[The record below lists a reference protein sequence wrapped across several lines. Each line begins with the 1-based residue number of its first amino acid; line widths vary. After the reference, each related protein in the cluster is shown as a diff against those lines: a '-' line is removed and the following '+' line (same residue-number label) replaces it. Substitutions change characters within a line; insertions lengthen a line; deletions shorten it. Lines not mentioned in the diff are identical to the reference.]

1 MINMSRNFNGFG
13 MMPYRPQRD
22 VPDYALN
29 KNSGGIDQYGEY
41 LEQTYGDPEFDQK
54 RDDFLQTVSQ
64 QEQQTFGGGMNSFAP
79 SITRQP
85 SLGRPMFSGQVIG
98 SPFGGSVGSPSAN
111 KSLPSSP
118 YESFFSNFNVPT
130 FFQEGGSVS
139 GPPPTHGPNANGV
152 SNRGMF
158 KNRDSRKKLAQ
169 MGGILS
175 SSPEL
180 QETAM
185 TFANGGGA
193 DLPDYIINVP
203 GLTAEGEYL
212 RISSATLEKLNNAV
226 PEVMAN
232 ARMVSPVEMVIS
244 EGFSSLVANARPGDA
259 VVGTRVNRLRA
270 QRAASDDSLVPMP
283 PEIAQ
288 VSSAEDVFAAS
299 NAANDARDNRVAR
312 SIAAANNED
321 LTSPAQ
327 LRADPLQSNDASV
340 LAAQTGLDDKGR
352 GTLIPS
358 LEEALKFAGTNV
370 PSEPPLSETERLQ
383 RQARSMTPMDMS
395 NQDPDFANTVSK
407 ADQKR
412 RFEGAAAAAAYS
424 ASLMAE
430 RGMLNN
436 PLESGIA
443 KAVPTDTDKLLEV
456 ASSILSD
463 EQREAIASGKISD
476 RAKALLPE
484 QELFSETNKTGSE
497 ELMDLTAQKAG
508 AENYLAR
515 KLNNANLA
523 SNEVVPSTAN
533 DLDDL
538 FKKTIASQQE
548 GTPGGSLPEDGTAN
562 YLTRESMAQA
572 QRINVGMI
580 LPNGELASSVP
591 YLLDRAT
598 GKAYRADG
606 APITAAEQGT
616 VDKFLATEQGQS
628 QLSAVTE
635 ADTAA
640 KESTIASVQQKLI
653 QAVQRNDVEGQIALR
668 KKLKDAE
675 KPTVKVEP
683 PALVTG
689 QEAGKA
695 DEAEEL
701 SAEIS
706 ENEKERNRKEQDLE
720 GATLGLGFVPPVPT
734 APDKSTELL
743 TQLELAKT
751 TGQVEP
757 GSSPL
762 SVTKDVQT
770 TISDA
775 GADAGLG
782 QGFGGDGSIGDL
794 TKDYVKLLKSLLG
807 ESDEDK
813 AARKGELFMLMG
825 AALMSGKSS
834 NALTNIGNALQ
845 IGAKSAIQDRATR
858 KKREDTIGLK
868 GFEMAADR
876 IAKRD
881 AAQLDLDKEGR
892 AKQAQ
897 LDLIEARLDANK
909 DLASY
914 REKLKLINY
923 TSLGEHK
930 GLKDIYDLAEDGY
943 KDPAYDKP
951 EEITLLELFELEARK
966 SKYTQEQIDRFNV
979 YYGRTGSGATDGAE
993 GGGKRTLDDVK
1004 KTKKKGV

>member
-41 LEQTYGDPEFDQK
+41 LEQTYGDPDFDQK
-54 RDDFLQTVSQ
+54 RDDFLQNVSQ

-79 SITRQP
+79 STSPQP
-85 SLGRPMFSGQVIG
+85 SLGRPMFQAHRSGPVIG

-111 KSLPSSP
+111 QSLPSSP
-118 YESFFSNFNVPT
+118 YESFFSNFTVPT

-270 QRAASDDSLVPMP
+270 QRAASDPSLVPMP

-288 VSSAEDVFAAS
+288 VSSPEDAFAAS
-299 NAANDARDNRVAR
+299 TEANIARDNRVAR

-327 LRADPLQSNDASV
+327 LRADPL
-340 LAAQTGLDDKGR
+340 
-352 GTLIPS
+352 
-358 LEEALKFAGTNV
+358 
-370 PSEPPLSETERLQ
+370 
-383 RQARSMTPMDMS
+383 
-395 NQDPDFANTVSK
+395 
-407 ADQKR
+407 
-412 RFEGAAAAAAYS
+412 
-424 ASLMAE
+424 
-430 RGMLNN
+430 
-436 PLESGIA
+436 ESGIA
-443 KAVPTDTDKLLEV
+443 KAVPTEVDDEAGRLIQAERERILKLQALNKMQEPKVSPAEELQTVTGGGNPEILRKLLAQDKLAQQLEAETESNEMTQDAAVLSSAGEAIKSLLPDEFGFQRRQRERRELAEDKRFNQTGPATKPSTDELLEV

-476 RAKALLPE
+476 RAKALLPK
-484 QELFSETNKTGSE
+484 QELFSEAPIAGTGQAGLAQKIRDESLTPE
-497 ELMDLTAQKAG
+497 DLKAALGSGAGDLTLEAAEKMDPGVTG
-508 AENYLAR
+508 ALSFDP
-515 KLNNANLA
+515 KI
-523 SNEVVPSTAN
+523 VPSAFLGEKGKEKRLEN
-533 DLDDL
+533 IQDRLDTQTLD
-538 FKKTIASQQE
+538 
-548 GTPGGSLPEDGTAN
+548 SLAEI
-562 YLTRESMAQA
+562 
-572 QRINVGMI
+572 QRA
-580 LPNGELASSVP
+580 LPAKSGVAADYDQELAEEQVVETEAALLEEIKRTSGPIDDPETKIPQVP
-591 YLLDRAT
+591 KVPKT
-598 GKAYRADG
+598 
-606 APITAAEQGT
+606 
-616 VDKFLATEQGQS
+616 
-628 QLSAVTE
+628 VTE
-635 ADTAA
+635 KIT
-640 KESTIASVQQKLI
+640 
-653 QAVQRNDVEGQIALR
+653 
-668 KKLKDAE
+668 
-675 KPTVKVEP
+675 
-683 PALVTG
+683 
-689 QEAGKA
+689 
-695 DEAEEL
+695 
-701 SAEIS
+701 
-706 ENEKERNRKEQDLE
+706 
-720 GATLGLGFVPPVPT
+720 TLGANADLG
-734 APDKSTELL
+734 EN
-743 TQLELAKT
+743 
-751 TGQVEP
+751 
-757 GSSPL
+757 
-762 SVTKDVQT
+762 
-770 TISDA
+770 
-775 GADAGLG
+775 
-782 QGFGGDGSIGDL
+782 FGGDGSIGDL

-834 NALTNIGNALQ
+834 NALTNIGAALQ

-892 AKQAQ
+892 AKQTQ
-897 LDLIEARLDANK
+897 LDLIDARLGANK
-909 DLASY
+909 NLASY
-914 REKLKLINY
+914 REKLKLIGY
-923 TSLGEHK
+923 TTMGEHK
-930 GLKDIYDLAEDGY
+930 GLNSIYDLAEKGY
-943 KDPAYDKP
+943 ADVTFDKP
-951 EEITLLELFELEARK
+951 KDITLLELFELEARK
-966 SKYTQEQIDRFNV
+966 ANYTQEQINRYNL
-979 YYGRTGSGATDGAE
+979 YYGRTGSGATDGGQE
-993 GGGKRTLDDVK
+993 DSGDFKI
-1004 KTKKKGV
+1004 

>member
-1 MINMSRNFNGFG
+1 MIPLQNFNN
-13 MMPYRPQRD
+13 
-22 VPDYALN
+22 LN
-29 KNSGGIDQYGEY
+29 KNSSGIDQYGEY
-41 LEQTYGDPEFDQK
+41 IEQTYGDPEFDQK

-64 QEQQTFGGGMNSFAP
+64 QEQQTFGGGMNSFTP
-79 SITRQP
+79 STGPQP
-85 SLGRPMFSGQVIG
+85 SMGRPMFQLHTSGPVIG
-98 SPFGGSVGSPSAN
+98 SPFGGSAN
-111 KSLPSSP
+111 QPLPSSP
-118 YESFFSNFNVPT
+118 YETYFPNFNVPT

-139 GPPPTHGPNANGV
+139 GPPPTHGPDANGV
-152 SNRGMF
+152 SNRRMF
-158 KNRDSRKKLAQ
+158 RNRDSRKKLAQ

-203 GLTAEGEYL
+203 GLTVNNELL
-212 RISSATLEKLNNAV
+212 RVSSATLEKLNDAV
-226 PEVMAN
+226 PYLMSRAK
-232 ARMVSPVEMVIS
+232 MVTPVDILVS
-244 EGFSSLVANARPGDA
+244 EGRGALIQAARPGDEL
-259 VVGTRVNRLRA
+259 VGTRINRINEVSGSSQFSQTFTDAMKSMDLFRDKLKRIDEDRA
-270 QRAASDDSLVPMP
+270 QEQAILD
-283 PEIAQ
+283 
-288 VSSAEDVFAAS
+288 
-299 NAANDARDNRVAR
+299 
-312 SIAAANNED
+312 
-321 LTSPAQ
+321 
-327 LRADPLQSNDASV
+327 
-340 LAAQTGLDDKGR
+340 AQTFLDDKGR

-358 LEEALKFAGTNV
+358 LERRLRSAGTNV
-370 PSEPPLSETERLQ
+370 LSEPPLSETERLQ
-383 RQARSMTPMDMS
+383 REARSMTPMDMS

-412 RFEGAAAAAAYS
+412 RFEDAAAAAANS
-424 ASLMAE
+424 ARLMAE

-436 PLESGIA
+436 QLESGIA
-443 KAVPTDTDKLLEV
+443 KAVPTEVDSEAERLLQAERERVLKLQALNKMQEPTVTPAEELQSVTGSSSVLSSAGEAIKSLLPDEFGFQRRQRERRELAEDKRFDQTEPATKPSTEELLEV

-463 EQREAIASGKISD
+463 EQREAIASGEISD
-476 RAKALLPE
+476 RAKALLTGTAKPE
-484 QELFSETNKTGSE
+484 DGE
-497 ELMDLTAQKAG
+497 
-508 AENYLAR
+508 R
-515 KLNNANLA
+515 
-523 SNEVVPSTAN
+523 NE
-533 DLDDL
+533 LDDL
-538 FKKTIASQQE
+538 FKKIIASQQE

-562 YLTRESMAQA
+562 YLTPESMAQA
-572 QRINVGMI
+572 QRINVG
-580 LPNGELASSVP
+580 SVP

-616 VDKFLATEQGQS
+616 VDKFLATEQGTS
-628 QLSAVTE
+628 QLAAVTE
-635 ADTAA
+635 ADAVA
-640 KESTIASVQQKLI
+640 KEAKIASVQQALI
-653 QAVQRNDVEGQIALR
+653 RAVQSNDVEGQIALR
-668 KKLKDAE
+668 EELKNAQE
-675 KPTVKVEP
+675 PTVKVEP
-683 PALVTG
+683 KALVTG

-720 GATLGLGFVPPVPT
+720 GATLGLGFVPPV
-734 APDKSTELL
+734 PDKSTELL

-834 NALTNIGNALQ
+834 NALTNIGDALQ
-845 IGAKSAIQDRATR
+845 IGAKAAIQDRATR
-858 KKREDTIGLK
+858 KKRDDTIGLK

-881 AAQLDLDKEGR
+881 AQQLALDKEGR
-892 AKQAQ
+892 DQAAKIK
-897 LDLIEARLDANK
+897 LIDARLAATNDA
-909 DLASY
+909 AEY
-914 REKLKLINY
+914 RFNLEN
-923 TSLGEHK
+923 
-930 GLKDIYDLAEDGY
+930 AGY
-943 KDPAYDKP
+943 KKMGEYTGLGRLFKTAQDGFTNEGIQKP
-951 EEITLLELFELEARK
+951 KGITLLEYFEKLARE
-966 SKYTQEQIDRFNV
+966 SNYSQAQIDRYNFYFGIEPSAV
-979 YYGRTGSGATDGAE
+979 KPDGSVTPSDKNNFLVDKDKGA
-993 GGGKRTLDDVK
+993 V
-1004 KTKKKGV
+1004 